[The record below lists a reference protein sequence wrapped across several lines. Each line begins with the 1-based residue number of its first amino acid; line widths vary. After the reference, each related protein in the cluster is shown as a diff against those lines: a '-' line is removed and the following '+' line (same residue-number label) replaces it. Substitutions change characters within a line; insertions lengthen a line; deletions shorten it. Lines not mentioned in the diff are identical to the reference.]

1 MKYFISGIGTDIGKT
16 VASAI
21 LVQALKSDYWKPIQS
36 GDLDNSDSYKVKE
49 LISHSDCHFYKETYR
64 LNQPQSP
71 HASAPLDGI
80 EIELKKFELPNSQNL
95 IIEGAGGLLVPLNQK
110 DTILDLIIELG
121 VEVII
126 ISKHYLGSINH
137 TLMTVDCLKNSNIP
151 IKGII
156 FNGEENKATESI
168 ILSKTKGPFL
178 GRIEHIENLNKESI
192 KKASLVFKDL

>member
-36 GDLDNSDSYKVKE
+36 GDLNNSDSHKIKE
-49 LISHSDCHFYKETYR
+49 IISYSDCHFFEETYR
-64 LNQPQSP
+64 LNQPLSP
-71 HASAPLDGI
+71 HASAQLDGI
-80 EIELKKFELPNSQNL
+80 EIDIKKFDLPKSKNL

-121 VEVII
+121 VEVIL

-137 TLMTVDCLKNSNIP
+137 TLLTVDCLQNNNIP

-168 ILSKTKGPFL
+168 ILSKTKVPFL
-178 GRIEHIENLNKESI
+178 GRIEHIEKLNKESI